1 MKGKGCVI
9 AKYNENCP
17 FKSLPILIIYWSF
30 KSILGALN
38 YVIHN
43 SWLRP
48 NITLLNP
55 RMTRGKKRCMQ
66 PTCYFQS
73 EDSLM
78 RNPPRE
84 ESQQGL
90 KQILLLF
97 YFPPLFFF
105 SQQQKV
111 SKKEPDEKDNISLAF
126 LFFFFFDLSVAQSAN
141 QPVNL

>member
-30 KSILGALN
+30 KSRLGALN

-43 SWLRP
+43 SWLQP

-126 LFFFFFDLSVAQSAN
+126 LFFFFF
-141 QPVNL
+141 

>member
-30 KSILGALN
+30 KSRLGALN

-126 LFFFFFDLSVAQSAN
+126 LFFFFFLIF
-141 QPVNL
+141 L

>member
-30 KSILGALN
+30 KSRLGALN

>member
-30 KSILGALN
+30 KSRLGALN

-126 LFFFFFDLSVAQSAN
+126 LFFFFLIFL
-141 QPVNL
+141 

>member
-30 KSILGALN
+30 KSRLGALN

-126 LFFFFFDLSVAQSAN
+126 LFFFF
-141 QPVNL
+141 

>member
-30 KSILGALN
+30 KSRLGALN

-105 SQQQKV
+105 PSNRRYQKR
-111 SKKEPDEKDNISLAF
+111 SLMKKTTFLSLSF
-126 LFFFFFDLSVAQSAN
+126 FFFFFDLSVAQSAN